1 MSAFNLSS
9 FLPYRLAVLSQR
21 ISHRL
26 SLEYGRT
33 HGLSVPEWRVL
44 VHLSRCKAVSVRE
57 IHNCVNLEKPAVSR
71 AVSKLESAGLVR
83 KVPDR
88 DDSRLVRISLTKV
101 GDTALA
107 NILPSATAVE
117 AELLAALSEEE
128 LASFNAVIERLH
140 SVLDADPLAKP
151 RSRMDV
157 VNEEPTG

>member
-1 MSAFNLSS
+1 MRAFDLSS

-44 VHLSRCKAVSVRE
+44 VHLSRCKEVSVRE

-88 DDSRLVRISLTKV
+88 DDSRLVRISLTNA
-101 GDTALA
+101 GRTELA
-107 NILPSATAVE
+107 NILPSATAIE
-117 AELLAALSEEE
+117 AELLAALSDEEC
-128 LASFNAVIERLH
+128 ASFNAAIEKLH
-140 SVLDADPLAKP
+140 AVLDADPQAKT
-151 RSRMDV
+151 RSRMDMV
-157 VNEEPTG
+157 GEEPVA